1 MPDKDNRL
9 RDKLRK
15 IPSIEEIL
23 ESIELQE
30 YIHKLS
36 HQTVAET
43 AREVVSSLRKKLMKK
58 DKDEISSKTIIKE
71 IENIL
76 SHQEKLFIKPVING
90 TGVILHTN
98 FGRAPLGEELL
109 NHIQKIS
116 KNYSNLE
123 YDLKLGQRGERTS
136 FLEKLIC
143 KLTQAEGS
151 LVVNNNAAA
160 VLLILTGLAKGKEV
174 VVSRGEL
181 VQIGGGFKIPEIMA
195 QSGAILREVGTTN
208 RAAISDY
215 SQAIN
220 ENTALLLK
228 VHFSNFKMI
237 GFTEEVNLNE
247 LVKLGKENDIPVIQ
261 DLGSGA
267 LLPTEEFGLAHEPT
281 AQDAINAGVD
291 LVSFS
296 GDKLLGGPQSGIILG
311 KKKWIEI
318 LRKHPMYRA
327 LRVDKIVI
335 AGLENL
341 ILTYLKKEATEKTPA
356 WKMINT
362 SPDELKSRANKL
374 KMKLEENNIEVF
386 VSESKSTVGGGSLPG
401 ETLPTFV
408 ISFQSEITPD
418 QLSEKF
424 RNLSTPIIGR
434 IENDRFTLDLRTIFP
449 HQDEN
454 LFDSIKSVLSR

>member
-1 MPDKDNRL
+1 MQDKGDEL
-9 RDKLRK
+9 REKLRK

-43 AREVVSSLRKKLMKK
+43 AREVVSSLRKKLVK
-58 DKDEISSKTIIKE
+58 DKEEISSKTIIKE

-76 SHQEKLFIKPVING
+76 SHQEKLFVKPVING

-98 FGRAPLGEELL
+98 FGRAPLTEDLL
-109 NHIQKIS
+109 EHIREIS
-116 KNYSNLE
+116 KSYCTLE
-123 YDLKLGQRGERTS
+123 YDLKLGKRGERTS
-136 FLEKLIC
+136 FLERLIC
-143 KLTQAEGS
+143 KLTNAEGS

-174 VVSRGEL
+174 IVSRGEL

-195 QSGAILREVGTTN
+195 QSGALLKEVGTTN
-208 RAAISDY
+208 RTTLTDY
-215 SQAIN
+215 SNAIN

-228 VHFSNFKMI
+228 VHHSNFKMI
-237 GFTEEVNLNE
+237 GFTEEVSLSE
-247 LVKLGKENDIPVIQ
+247 LVKLGKENNILVMQ

-267 LLPTEEFGLAHEPT
+267 LLHTEEFGLAHEPT
-281 AQDAINAGVD
+281 AQDGINADVD

-311 KKKWIEI
+311 RKKWIEI
-318 LRKHPMYRA
+318 LRKHPLYRA

-341 ILTYLKKEATEKTPA
+341 ILTYLKKEAPEKIPA
-356 WKMINT
+356 WKMIDT
-362 SPDELKSRANKL
+362 SIDELKSRAQEL
-374 KMKLEENNIEVF
+374 KMKLEEEKIKVS

-401 ETLPTFV
+401 ETLPTCV
-408 ISFQSEITPD
+408 ISFDSEITPD

-424 RNLSTPIIGR
+424 RNLPTPIIGR
-434 IENDRFTLDLRTIFP
+434 IENNRFTLDLRTIFP
-449 HQDEN
+449 HQDET
-454 LFDSIKSVLSR
+454 LVKSIKSILS

>member
-1 MPDKDNRL
+1 MQDKGDEL
-9 RDKLRK
+9 REKLRK

-23 ESIELQE
+23 ESIELQD
-30 YIHKLS
+30 YIHKFS

-58 DKDEISSKTIIKE
+58 DKEEISSRTIIKE
-71 IENIL
+71 IERIL
-76 SHQEKLFIKPVING
+76 SPQEKLFTKPVING

-98 FGRAPLGEELL
+98 FGRAPLGEDLL
-109 NHIQKIS
+109 NHVKEIS
-116 KNYSNLE
+116 KNYCTLE
-123 YDLKLGQRGERTS
+123 YDLKLGKRGERTS

-143 KLTQAEGS
+143 KLTNAEGS

-160 VLLILTGLAKGKEV
+160 VLLILTGLAKGKEAI
-174 VVSRGEL
+174 VSRGEL
-181 VQIGGGFKIPEIMA
+181 VQIGGGFKVPEIMA
-195 QSGAILREVGTTN
+195 QSSAILKEVGTTN
-208 RAAISDY
+208 RATLVDYAHAIC
-215 SQAIN
+215 

-228 VHFSNFKMI
+228 VHHSNFKMI
-237 GFTEEVNLNE
+237 GFTEEVGLRE
-247 LVKLGKENDIPVIQ
+247 LVKLGKENNIPVIQ

-267 LLPTEEFGLAHEPT
+267 LLPTEDFGLAHEPT

-311 KKKWIEI
+311 KKNWIEV
-318 LRKHPMYRA
+318 LRKHPLYRA

-341 ILTYLKKEATEKTPA
+341 ILTYLKKEATEKIPA
-356 WKMINT
+356 WRMMNT
-362 SPDELKSRANKL
+362 SLDELKSRAQKL
-374 KMKLEENNIEVF
+374 KRKLEENDIKVS

-401 ETLPTFV
+401 ETLPTYV
-408 ISFQSEITPD
+408 LSFDSEITPD

-424 RNLSTPIIGR
+424 RSLPTPIIGR

-449 HQDEN
+449 HQDKI
-454 LFDSIKSVLSR
+454 LLDSIKSILSS